1 MPIWVNYIIQGLSLI
16 LQILNGITAMKH
28 GVTTGSMA
36 LFTGTSVIQGI
47 TGIVAHFFTPKGN
60 SIPKGS

>member
-1 MPIWVNYIIQGLSLI
+1 MPIWVNYIVQGLSL
-16 LQILNGITAMKH
+16 LVQILNGITAMKH
-28 GVTTGSMA
+28 GVTNGVVAVGAGISA
-36 LFTGTSVIQGI
+36 VQGL